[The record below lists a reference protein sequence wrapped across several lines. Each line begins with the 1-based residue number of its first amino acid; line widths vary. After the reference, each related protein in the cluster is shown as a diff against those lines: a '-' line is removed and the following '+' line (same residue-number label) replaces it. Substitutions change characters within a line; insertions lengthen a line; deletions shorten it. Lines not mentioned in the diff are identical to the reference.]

1 MNVIEQYE
9 SLVDQERWTEA
20 LPIIQQIVERGA
32 HISTSWFNY
41 GVCLSA
47 LGREGE
53 AADKFLKAYELDPA
67 DFGAQY
73 RAFRS
78 LFQARDYR
86 RFLELAR
93 RECEAYPG
101 MIEHLLKDEQF
112 STLFVRPEFQQLKR
126 DCEES

>member
-1 MNVIEQYE
+1 MNIIEQYE
-9 SLVDQERWTEA
+9 SLVGQQRWAEA

-32 HISTSWFNY
+32 HIATSWFNY

-78 LFQARDYR
+78 LFHAQDYR
-86 RFLELAR
+86 RFLEFAR
-93 RECEAYPG
+93 RECEADAG
-101 MIEHLLKDEQF
+101 MIDHLLKDEQF
-112 STLFVRPEFQQLKR
+112 STLFARPEFQQLKK
-126 DCEES
+126 DCE

>member
-1 MNVIEQYE
+1 M
-9 SLVDQERWTEA
+9 EA
-20 LPIIQQIVERGA
+20 LPIIQQIVERGV

-53 AADKFLKAYELDPA
+53 AAEKFLEAYKLDPT

-73 RAFRS
+73 HVFRS

-86 RFLELAR
+86 RFLAFAR
-93 RECEAYPG
+93 LECEADPG
-101 MIEHLLKDEQF
+101 MIEHVLRDKQF
-112 STLFVRPEFQQLKR
+112 STLFERPEFQQLKR
-126 DCEES
+126 DCEEW

>member
-1 MNVIEQYE
+1 MNVIEQYH
-9 SLVDQERWTEA
+9 SLVDQERWMEA
-20 LPIIQQIVERGA
+20 LPIIQQIVQRGP

-47 LGREGE
+47 LGRESE
-53 AADKFLKAYELDPA
+53 AADKFLKAYELNPT

-86 RFLELAR
+86 RFLEFAR
-93 RECEAYPG
+93 RECEADPG

-112 STLFVRPEFQQLKR
+112 STLFARPDFQQLKNN
-126 DCEES
+126 CEES